1 PEAVP
6 VFEALALACGIRVV
20 EFMPTALSISRA
32 SPCFAGFDPAKLV
45 AGADLGLLLDVDVP
59 WLPKFVQPDA
69 ATPWLHLDVDPL
81 KQDFPMWGFAT
92 DLRLQADCATAL
104 AQVLAAVQ
112 ARADDAYRAKVAA
125 RLDRMRAEH
134 AARERAREA
143 ASASPGSPGA
153 ISPAW
158 LCAQISQALQPEDI
172 VVNEAIRNSLNVLNH
187 VQRSAPGSLV
197 GCAGGG
203 LGYSGGMALGA
214 RLARP
219 EVRVVQ
225 IVGDGGFHF
234 STPTSVYAVAQRY
247 GLPIL
252 TVVLDNGGWQ
262 AVKEAVGRVH
272 PGGAAVTHDQ
282 FHARLD
288 GQHRHFEQVAQAF
301 GAHGEAVSDP
311 VELPAAI
318 ARCLAALDRGQA
330 AVLNVAIGP
339 M

>member
-1 PEAVP
+1 
-6 VFEALALACGIRVV
+6 
-20 EFMPTALSISRA
+20 
-32 SPCFAGFDPAKLV
+32 
-45 AGADLGLLLDVDVP
+45 
-59 WLPKFVQPDA
+59 
-69 ATPWLHLDVDPL
+69 
-81 KQDFPMWGFAT
+81 
-92 DLRLQADCATAL
+92 
-104 AQVLAAVQ
+104 
-112 ARADDAYRAKVAA
+112 
-125 RLDRMRAEH
+125 
-134 AARERAREA
+134 
-143 ASASPGSPGA
+143 
-153 ISPAW
+153 
-158 LCAQISQALQPEDI
+158 LCAQLSQALRPQDI

-187 VQRSAPGSLV
+187 VQRSAPGSLI

-214 RLARP
+214 KLARP
-219 EVRVVQ
+219 DVRVVQ

-301 GAHGEAVSDP
+301 GAHGEAVADP
-311 VELPAAI
+311 ADVPAAI
-318 ARCLAALDRGQA
+318 ERCLAALERGQA
-330 AVLNVAIGP
+330 AVLNVAIGT